1 MEFKAGDRVRVL
13 RFNGEDVDFYGTLK
27 YVDKCMAN
35 LFDCT
40 IKRNE
45 GVAVFLPGDN
55 SFGEDKEDYFV
66 LEEDEEDTKGGNN
79 LPTIKRK
86 VEMNLPELIE
96 WGFKN
101 DIKEKSFIAYECV
114 EDQRH
119 EVHFNALGIPK
130 FSAFIKKSNTFTV
143 EVEEPITEDTVIDN
157 LIEINELIDFRKE
170 GLLGGVRLYKNSS
183 INQVE
188 NDKSVAYYIMND
200 DLEMT
205 LIWKRKE
212 GLVE

>member
-40 IKRNE
+40 IKKNE
-45 GVAVFLPGDN
+45 GRAVFLPSNN

-96 WGFKN
+96 LGFKN
-101 DIKEKSFIAYECV
+101 DIREKSFIVYECV

-143 EVEEPITEDTVIDN
+143 EIEEQIDENTELTALVELSSRGLLGNTRLYRYHSINDVIDN
-157 LIEINELIDFRKE
+157 QSVAFYILNDDQTMDLIWRDGRLIE
-170 GLLGGVRLYKNSS
+170 
-183 INQVE
+183 
-188 NDKSVAYYIMND
+188 
-200 DLEMT
+200 
-205 LIWKRKE
+205 
-212 GLVE
+212 

>member
-1 MEFKAGDRVRVL
+1 MLMEFKAGDRVRVL

-45 GVAVFLPGDN
+45 GLAVFLPSDN
-55 SFGEDKEDYFV
+55 SFGEDKEDYYI
-66 LEEDEEDTKGGNN
+66 LAEDEEDTKGGNN

-86 VEMNLPELIE
+86 VEMNLPQLIE
-96 WGFKN
+96 WLW
-101 DIKEKSFIAYECV
+101 KS
-114 EDQRH
+114 
-119 EVHFNALGIPK
+119 
-130 FSAFIKKSNTFTV
+130 KKSVYKVTSNMNGVVKLEPYGLITFSSGDFYPEETFTV
-143 EVEEPITEDTVIDN
+143 EVEEEITEDTVIDN
-157 LIEINELIDFRKE
+157 LIEINELIDFKKE

-212 GLVE
+212 GLVD

>member
-1 MEFKAGDRVRVL
+1 M
-13 RFNGEDVDFYGTLK
+13 
-27 YVDKCMAN
+27 
-35 LFDCT
+35 
-40 IKRNE
+40 
-45 GVAVFLPGDN
+45 
-55 SFGEDKEDYFV
+55 
-66 LEEDEEDTKGGNN
+66 
-79 LPTIKRK
+79 PTIKTK
-86 VEMNLPELIE
+86 KEMNLPRLIE
-96 WGFKN
+96 WGFEN
-101 DIKEKSFIAYECV
+101 DIRNETYITSDDEGYELYFDPNGTPRYSDFV
-114 EDQRH
+114 TKDD
-119 EVHFNALGIPK
+119 
-130 FSAFIKKSNTFTV
+130 TFTV

>member
-1 MEFKAGDRVRVL
+1 MEFKAGDRVHVL
-13 RFNGEDVDFYGTLK
+13 RYNGEDVDFYGTLK

-40 IKRNE
+40 IKKNE
-45 GVAVFLPGDN
+45 GRAVFLPSNN

-101 DIKEKSFIAYECV
+101 DIREKSFIVYECV

-143 EVEEPITEDTVIDN
+143 EIEEQIDENTELTALVELSSRGLLGNTRLYRYHSINDVIDN
-157 LIEINELIDFRKE
+157 
-170 GLLGGVRLYKNSS
+170 
-183 INQVE
+183 Q
-188 NDKSVAYYIMND
+188 SVAFYILND
-200 DLEMT
+200 DQTMD
-205 LIWKRKE
+205 LIWKNGK
-212 GLVE
+212 LVE

>member
-45 GVAVFLPGDN
+45 GLAVFLPSDN
-55 SFGEDKEDYFV
+55 SFGEDKEDYYI
-66 LEEDEEDTKGGNN
+66 LAEDEEDTKGGNN

-143 EVEEPITEDTVIDN
+143 EIEEQIDENTELTALVELSSRGLLGKTTLYRYHSINDVIDN
-157 LIEINELIDFRKE
+157 
-170 GLLGGVRLYKNSS
+170 
-183 INQVE
+183 Q
-188 NDKSVAYYIMND
+188 SVAFYILND
-200 DLEMT
+200 DQTMD
-205 LIWKRKE
+205 LIWKNGRLME
-212 GLVE
+212 

>member
-27 YVDKCMAN
+27 YLDKCMAN

-45 GVAVFLPGDN
+45 GLAVFLPSDN
-55 SFGEDKEDYFV
+55 SFGEDKEDYYI
-66 LEEDEEDTKGGNN
+66 LAEDEEDTKGGNN

-101 DIKEKSFIAYECV
+101 DIREKSFIVYECV

-143 EVEEPITEDTVIDN
+143 EIEEQIDENTELTALVELSSRGLLGKTTLYRYHSINDVIDN
-157 LIEINELIDFRKE
+157 
-170 GLLGGVRLYKNSS
+170 
-183 INQVE
+183 Q
-188 NDKSVAYYIMND
+188 SVAFYILND
-200 DLEMT
+200 DQTMD
-205 LIWKRKE
+205 LIWKNGK
-212 GLVE
+212 LVE

>member
-45 GVAVFLPGDN
+45 GMAVFLPSDN
-55 SFGEDKEDYFV
+55 SFGKDKEDYYI
-66 LEEDEEDTKGGNN
+66 LAEDEEDTKGGNN
-79 LPTIKRK
+79 MPTIKRK
-86 VEMNLPELIE
+86 VEMNLPQLVE

-101 DIKEKSFIAYECV
+101 DIKEKSFISYECV

-143 EVEEPITEDTVIDN
+143 EVEEWIDEDTEIIALVELSSRGLLGKTTLYRYHSINDVIDN
-157 LIEINELIDFRKE
+157 
-170 GLLGGVRLYKNSS
+170 
-183 INQVE
+183 Q
-188 NDKSVAYYIMND
+188 SVAFYILND
-200 DLEMT
+200 DQTMD
-205 LIWKRKE
+205 LIWKNGK
-212 GLVE
+212 LVE